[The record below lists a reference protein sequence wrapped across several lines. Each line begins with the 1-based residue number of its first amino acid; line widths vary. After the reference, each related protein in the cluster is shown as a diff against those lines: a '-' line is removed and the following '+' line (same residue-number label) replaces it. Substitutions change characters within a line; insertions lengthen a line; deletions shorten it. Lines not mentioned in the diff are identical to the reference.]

1 MDNTS
6 KKRGRKPSR
15 ARDNAIDLDDEPFS
29 NDHYVILFALWLLHI
44 KFRALI
50 APPSPEVRSAPTHQL
65 AIKLDGLTFDS
76 LRTVKARIARLPPGP
91 DRVDAWVEVVRQLN
105 RRYRRGTDIDF
116 DVISTI
122 KADPS
127 WGLCKWSVEN
137 VNKLVEPIQ
146 VHVIAVKNTSPSS
159 NRDYC
164 HHHSRIGGSSWR
176 LHCLSI
182 LFRKHSKAYSND
194 CSLG

>member
-50 APPSPEVRSAPTHQL
+50 APPSPEVGSAPTHQL

-146 VHVIAVKNTSPSS
+146 VHVIAVKNTRHRQTETIAIITRELGEAAGAYIASQYYSE
-159 NRDYC
+159 N
-164 HHHSRIGGSSWR
+164 
-176 LHCLSI
+176 I
-182 LFRKHSKAYSND
+182 LKHIVTIA
-194 CSLG
+194 L